1 MRNIGFSK
9 IFCHHIVTSVPLG
22 YPPKLGLE
30 LVCSTELIIRG
41 PLFRGEITPKSF
53 TSPRAP
59 FRAFTEE
66 TIIFHEISL
75 AFTGSFLILVNIC
88 APKARLSP
96 GGVDSD
102 CHCAE
107 QLLPVS
113 LGFAPPTGPIVWAS
127 WSRCLL
133 PPDLASL
140 WVP

>member
-1 MRNIGFSK
+1 MIRNLERRF
-9 IFCHHIVTSVPLG
+9 VTRTPLG

-30 LVCSTELIIRG
+30 LVCSTELIVRD
-41 PLFRGEITPKSF
+41 PLFRGKITPKSF
-53 TSPRAP
+53 TSPTAP

-66 TIIFHEISL
+66 TMIFQEISF
-75 AFTGSFLILVNIC
+75 AFIGSFLIMVNIS
-88 APKARLSP
+88 ATRARLSP

-107 QLLPVS
+107 QLLPVL
-113 LGFAPPTGPIVWAS
+113 LGFAPPTGATVHHN

-140 WVP
+140 CVP